1 MLTERL
7 IIRDAR
13 LEDAPFLAKCYPGD
27 IYRDLR
33 RKTFT
38 EFWPELAEEEA
49 TYDQETDPGEY
60 YLDCVAVLPAYR
72 RRGIGR
78 ALLKDGIAKGICLVR
93 LLGESFLLP
102 GRLAEQAARDW
113 P

>member
-60 YLDCVAVLPAYR
+60 YLDCVAGHAGISA
-72 RRGIGR
+72 RGH
-78 ALLKDGIAKGICLVR
+78 
-93 LLGESFLLP
+93 
-102 GRLAEQAARDW
+102 W
-113 P
+113 PCGP